1 MEQTAGTVEKAVD
14 LLFRLHASP
23 ESVGVTALSRDV
35 GMPKSSVHRL
45 LASLARKGMV
55 ERDERGRY
63 RPGVG
68 LVALGVGVL
77 DRDPVV
83 VCARSVLPPAA
94 AEVGETFFVVAERS
108 GALRVLDKC
117 EGPGL
122 LRVSPH
128 EIGRAHV

>member
-1 MEQTAGTVEKAVD
+1 MFQIADKWVRIVEQTAGTVEKAVD

-68 LVALGVGVL
+68 L
-77 DRDPVV
+77 
-83 VCARSVLPPAA
+83 
-94 AEVGETFFVVAERS
+94 
-108 GALRVLDKC
+108 
-117 EGPGL
+117 
-122 LRVSPH
+122 